1 MDCGTH
7 RKAWQSPLPLL
18 ADYRSIRVAFGSPP
32 ADEADEA
39 VDADELRTE
48 FGVPALDRSPNSK
61 MQRESKGQ
69 CFRGKLNQI
78 EISNQVS

>member
-7 RKAWQSPLPLL
+7 QTAWQNPLPLL
-18 ADYRSIRVAFGSPP
+18 ADYRSVGVAFGSPP
-32 ADEADEA
+32 ADEA